1 MLFGKLNPYP
11 NLTPGG
17 KAAIHSH
24 SNVGE
29 VPIVTRRKEGNNSYT
44 KFRFLVFIALTTIF
58 TTLSIS
64 CKKNIDVIPTQDFLT
79 YPSMIV
85 KNFRTVITDSGKMQV
100 EMKSPLLEEYN
111 NKEIPYT
118 EFRHGINVD
127 FWDGKKIIAGSVTA
141 KYAKYTKSANLW
153 ELKDSVVVINE
164 NKDVLETELLFWN
177 QKEDRIYT
185 DRFFKISSIDQVTQ
199 GFGFE
204 SDSHLRHRKLKK
216 VSAEIYLNDEE

>member
-1 MLFGKLNPYP
+1 
-11 NLTPGG
+11 
-17 KAAIHSH
+17 
-24 SNVGE
+24 
-29 VPIVTRRKEGNNSYT
+29 
-44 KFRFLVFIALTTIF
+44 
-58 TTLSIS
+58 
-64 CKKNIDVIPTQDFLT
+64 
-79 YPSMIV
+79 MIV
-85 KNFRTVITDSGKMQV
+85 KDFRTVITDSGKMQV
-100 EMKSPLLEEYN
+100 EMRSPLLEEYN
-111 NKEIPYT
+111 NKEVPYT
-118 EFRHGINVD
+118 EFRFGINVD
-127 FWDGKKIIAGSVTA
+127 FWDGKKVIAGSVTA

-216 VSAEIYLNDEE
+216 VSAIIYLPDEE